1 MFQIL
6 FLIFTDFLFAYSP
19 YYLIPV
25 SALLRF
31 QNLLAF
37 FFFADHCCSYR
48 GPLLHMILKMSGGI
62 NLAPD

>member
-6 FLIFTDFLFAYSP
+6 FLTFTDFLFAYSP

-37 FFFADHCCSYR
+37 FF
-48 GPLLHMILKMSGGI
+48 LLTTAAVTEVLYFT
-62 NLAPD
+62 